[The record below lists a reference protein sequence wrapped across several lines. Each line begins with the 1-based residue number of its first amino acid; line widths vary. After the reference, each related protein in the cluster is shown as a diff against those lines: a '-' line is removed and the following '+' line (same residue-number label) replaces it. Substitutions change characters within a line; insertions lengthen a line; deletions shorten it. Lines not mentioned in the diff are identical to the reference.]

1 MGDDAPVQH
10 CTVDARVDLER
21 ALAAAG
27 IEYLDVDEHRTI
39 VIYQR
44 AILIVIATEGQTTT
58 ARAFDVELWEPP
70 ADEATRNPDDLLT
83 AFIDEL
89 LATTETSHR

>member
-10 CTVDARVDLER
+10 CTLDEPVDLER

-27 IEYLDVDEHRTI
+27 IEHLDADEHRTI

-44 AILIVIATEGQTTT
+44 AILIVIVTEGQTTA
-58 ARAFDVELWEPP
+58 ARAFDVQLWEPP
-70 ADEATRNPDDLLT
+70 ADEATRNPADLLT